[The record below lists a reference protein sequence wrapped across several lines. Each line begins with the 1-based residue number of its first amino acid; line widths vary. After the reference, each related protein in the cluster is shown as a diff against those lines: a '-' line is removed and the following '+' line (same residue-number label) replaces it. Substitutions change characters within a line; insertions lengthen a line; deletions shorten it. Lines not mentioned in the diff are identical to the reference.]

1 MKRRIWWR
9 LLLAAMCAGLLIT
22 TACDRQVVRPEPAV
36 TETPREDTGL
46 VRPAPT
52 TPDRD
57 GRALERGRVGDDS
70 RAMTGEDLAARR
82 AFENERI
89 YFAFDDATLT
99 AEAQRILRRKADY
112 LRRNPGV
119 GLRIE
124 GHCDERGT
132 SEYNLALGDRRAES
146 VKSFLAGLGIDP
158 SRLSTISYGEERPLD
173 PGGDEAAWARNRRA
187 EFQLR

>member
-22 TACDRQVVRPEPAV
+22 TACDRQVVRPEPTA

-52 TPDRD
+52 PPDD
-57 GRALERGRVGDDS
+57 GRVLERGRVEDDS

-99 AEAQRILRRKADY
+99 AEAQRILRRKAEY
-112 LRRNPGV
+112 LRRNPGA

-146 VKSFLAGLGIDP
+146 VKSFLVGLGIGP
-158 SRLSTISYGEERPLD
+158 GRLSTISYGEERPLD
-173 PGGDEAAWARNRRA
+173 PSANEAAWAMNRRA

>member
-22 TACDRQVVRPEPAV
+22 TACGRQVVKPEPAV

-46 VRPAPT
+46 VQPMPS
-52 TPDRD
+52 TPGDD
-57 GRALERGRVGDDS
+57 GRALERGQVGDGTG
-70 RAMTGEDLAARR
+70 AMTGQDLAARR

-112 LRRNPGV
+112 LRRNPGL

-132 SEYNLALGDRRAES
+132 FEYNLALGDRRAES
-146 VKSFLAGLGIDP
+146 VKSFLIGLGIGP
-158 SRLSTISYGEERPLD
+158 SRLFTISYGEERPLD
-173 PGGDEAAWARNRRA
+173 PGSNEAAWAMNRRA